1 MTKTFQKIIFGFLLI
16 FPQFSFASIVFQ
28 FAFVYPGGE
37 GTKAA
42 AKPFLDELMNQIKK
56 NGGPTMQAAYY
67 PSLDEGVEA
76 VRFKKAQVGIVSYDF
91 YFSNKERF
99 PMEILLSTIPVSTS
113 KPEEQSYLMMHQSTL
128 LPQGGSLTIFTSRNL
143 GDDFL
148 RTVVFRGYTS
158 SLLKFEI
165 DPNILV
171 RLKSL
176 SGTQNAVLLDSF
188 EYKALKNLKLP
199 WINELQ
205 TVYTSNPYPSAPVV
219 SFVPLESELKAQ
231 LTKSLL
237 KVAKNPQ
244 SQEILNQ
251 LRLQGFTQ

>member
-1 MTKTFQKIIFGFLLI
+1 MKIFQKIIFGLLLI
-16 FPQFSFASIVFQ
+16 FPHFTFASIVFQ
-28 FAFVYPGGE
+28 FAFIYPGGE
-37 GTKAA
+37 GTKIA

-67 PSLDEGVEA
+67 PSLDEGIAA

-113 KPEEQSYLMMHQSTL
+113 KPEEQSYLIMHQSAS

-148 RTVVFRGYTS
+148 RTVVFRGYAS
-158 SLLKFEI
+158 SLLKFET
-165 DPNILV
+165 DPNILA

-176 SGTQNAVLLDSF
+176 NGTQHAVLLDAF
-188 EYKALKNLKLP
+188 EYKALQNLHLP
-199 WINELQ
+199 WAGELK
-205 TVYTSNPYPSAPVV
+205 TAYTSNPYPSAPVV
-219 SFVPLESELKAQ
+219 SFVPLESELKEQ
-231 LTKSLL
+231 LKKSLL
-237 KVAKNPQ
+237 KVAKNSQ
-244 SQEILNQ
+244 SQAILNQ
-251 LRLQGFTQ
+251 LRLEGFAE